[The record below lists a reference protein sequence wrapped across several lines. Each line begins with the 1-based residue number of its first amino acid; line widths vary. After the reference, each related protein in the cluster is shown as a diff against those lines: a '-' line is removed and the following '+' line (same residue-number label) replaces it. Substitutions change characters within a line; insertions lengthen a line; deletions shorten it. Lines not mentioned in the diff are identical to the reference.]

1 MVVFA
6 LNSDLIC
13 NTNYMYMFNV
23 HGMCVSHCFLLISF
37 LRQLVLIYVIV
48 KYEGFLIM
56 CVEYL
61 KLWVH
66 TNAVYRFSY

>member
-23 HGMCVSHCFLLISF
+23 HGMCVSHCFLETTSIDLCYCEI
-37 LRQLVLIYVIV
+37 
-48 KYEGFLIM
+48 
-56 CVEYL
+56 
-61 KLWVH
+61 
-66 TNAVYRFSY
+66 